1 MVNMVLKFLYTFYKW
16 LIDQQLIEI
25 ANTKNTYVSTNYIY

>member
-1 MVNMVLKFLYTFYKW
+1 MVNMVINFLYTFYKW

-25 ANTKNTYVSTNYIY
+25 ANTNIKSVSTNYIY